1 MTRDIFE
8 DALAA
13 EGVSGKLADLARSIY
28 TQESG
33 RGRNTR
39 TSNRGAVG
47 GMQIL
52 PATFEGVADRG
63 WDIENPAHNARAGI
77 RYLKQ
82 LDKQAGG
89 DAALTAAGYYGG
101 PGGLEKARRGQAVK
115 DPKNPK
121 APNTLQYADQVV
133 SRLGTGGGGGE
144 SSPLLVES
152 AQVAQAPQTPPAP
165 QAGPTTIPLP
175 DELVTYLTNRATAL
189 GGQSPAQAD
198 AWLSFLKAMPQ
209 ARGQA
214 RPQTEAPVFQAQA
227 IDWAHSLR
235 PVAAPAG
242 KVDFGPFAAFGRVSP
257 LGKGWA

>member
-52 PATFEGVADRG
+52 PATFAGVADRG
-63 WDIENPAHNARAGI
+63 WDIQDPSHNARAGI

-89 DAALTAAGYYGG
+89 DPRLTAAGYYGG
-101 PGGLEKARRGQAVK
+101 PGGMEKLRRGQAVR

-133 SRLGTGGGGGE
+133 SRLGTGERVAE
-144 SSPLLVES
+144 SV
-152 AQVAQAPQTPPAP
+152 QVVQAPQASQAE
-165 QAGPTTIPLP
+165 QAGPTSVPLP
-175 DELVTYLTNRATAL
+175 QELVTYLTNRAASL
-189 GGQSPAQAD
+189 GGQSVQQAND
-198 AWLSFLKAMPQ
+198 WLAFLKAMPQ
-209 ARGQA
+209 GSGRQRVAPQAVAAAPVVQA
-214 RPQTEAPVFQAQA
+214 RD
-227 IDWAHSLR
+227 IDWAQALR
-235 PVAAPAG
+235 PVAVPTG
-242 KVDFGPFAAFGRVSP
+242 KVDFGPFSAFGM
-257 LGKGWA
+257 LGRGRA

>member
-33 RGRNTR
+33 RGRNTQ

-52 PATFEGVADRG
+52 PATFAGVADRG
-63 WDIENPAHNARAGI
+63 WDIQDPSHNARAGI

-89 DAALTAAGYYGG
+89 DPRLTAAGYYGG
-101 PGGLEKARRGQAVK
+101 PGGMEKLRRGQVVR
-115 DPKNPK
+115 DPKNPH
-121 APNTLQYADQVV
+121 APDTGKYADQVV
-133 SRLGTGGGGGE
+133 SRLGGSGGRDTV
-144 SSPLLVES
+144 VES
-152 AQVAQAPQTPPAP
+152 QQVVQAPQGTGTP
-165 QAGPTTIPLP
+165 GPVPLP
-175 DELVTYLTNRATAL
+175 DELVTYLANRATAL

-214 RPQTEAPVFQAQA
+214 RPQTEAPAFQAQA